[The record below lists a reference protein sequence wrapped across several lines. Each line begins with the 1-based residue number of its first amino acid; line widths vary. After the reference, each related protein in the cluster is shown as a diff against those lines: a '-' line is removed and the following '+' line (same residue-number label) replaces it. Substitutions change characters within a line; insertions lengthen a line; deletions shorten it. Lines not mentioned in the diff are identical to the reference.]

1 MFYGIFLIL
10 LIYPLHAKECGGP
23 TEINPDGTCD
33 CGSATC
39 STNEYC
45 NEAASTCSN
54 QPNPTCSETGIIIP
68 NMNTCLCGTEMCE
81 AESYCNP
88 DAATKCHK
96 QYCADYP
103 DIDLLCQRTVLEGQ
117 TQTLYSNGVK
127 NGNPQ
132 CAGTTCLPTDFDTC
146 CKECEGLNV
155 GVSNGKCSKKCN
167 IVCDGDYITPPT
179 EVTAQHR
186 DTNPLYTGFCDGL
199 VCSADDKDLS
209 LIHI

>member
-1 MFYGIFLIL
+1 MARVIVVRLHVARMNIATRLPPLAAISLIL
-10 LIYPLHAKECGGP
+10 HV
-23 TEINPDGTCD
+23 
-33 CGSATC
+33 
-39 STNEYC
+39 
-45 NEAASTCSN
+45 
-54 QPNPTCSETGIIIP
+54 SETGIIIP

-81 AESYCNP
+81 AETYCNP

-179 EVTAQHR
+179 ELLHSTVIQTPYTLDFVTA
-186 DTNPLYTGFCDGL
+186 L
-199 VCSADDKDLS
+199 SALPTIRTLAVSKLQVV
-209 LIHI
+209 